1 MVEYDCARM
10 TVNKA
15 LSALATA
22 GLIDRRKRAGSF
34 IARPRLHSMVL
45 DIPDL
50 MQEVLVRGQTYRFQ
64 LIDREIE
71 RSKASIVDSNFD
83 LASDK
88 ILTVLGLHYA
98 DDQALAVEHRKI
110 SLDSVPGVERESF
123 DSEPPGTWLLHH
135 VPWTEAETRISA
147 LAADTRTAS
156 LLQLDVGAPLMQIE
170 RQTWRG
176 ADRITAVR
184 QLFRADSYDLSARFK
199 AREVAGR

>member
-88 ILTVLGLHYA
+88 ILTLLGLHYA